1 MYSRLL
7 PAYSIFILIVLSF
20 NFSSCK
26 KATFNLTDELSFSA
40 DTLVFDTVFT
50 TIGSTTQQFKM
61 YNNGN
66 STLKIDQIE
75 LVGGEDSPFRINV
88 DGLSGTSFAEIE
100 LEAKDSLF
108 VFVEV
113 TLDVNASNGPI
124 IIEDSIRFRSNG
136 VDKYVHLKVW
146 GRDAYYHN
154 KDTNSGTWNNDKPH
168 IIYGYAGVNPG
179 QSLTIQEGTE
189 IYFYKNS
196 WLYVYKGQLDIQG
209 TKTNPVTLQGMRLE
223 QEYEDVAGQYGGIY
237 FYKALPSSIDYTNI
251 KNATTGIQLN
261 GENPMNSG
269 FTLEVSNSKIS
280 NCAGHGIFIFD
291 GAEVKA
297 ENCILS
303 KNSGHSLFVLR
314 GGKFDFNHCHLLGY
328 GIEEG
333 VPAVVVRNKYQDTI
347 LDVDGTI
354 TNSIIYGS
362 NDLEIYFDTVTD
374 PSYSID
380 LEIFNNLI
388 KSPIEYSSGIY
399 SNILWDQFPHFKSV
413 EQNDFMVWNNSP
425 IIDAGNLSYVITNSS
440 TSGADI
446 CGTPRGTLPD
456 LGAYE
461 N

>member
-7 PAYSIFILIVLSF
+7 PAYSVLIFIVLSL
-20 NFSSCK
+20 NFTGCK
-26 KATFNLTDELSFSA
+26 KTTFSVSDELSFSA

-50 TIGSTTQQFKM
+50 TLGSTTKQFKI
-61 YNNGN
+61 YNKGK
-66 STLKIDQIE
+66 STMKIDQIE

-88 DGLSGTSFAEIE
+88 DGLSGTAFTAIE
-100 LEAKDSLF
+100 LEARDSLF

-113 TLDVNASNGPI
+113 TLDVNASNGPA

-136 VDKYVHLKVW
+136 VDKYVHLRVW

-154 KDTNSGTWNNDKPH
+154 KDTNSGTWDNDKPH
-168 IIYGYAGVNPG
+168 IVYGFAGVNPG

-196 WLYVYKGQLDIQG
+196 WLYVYKVQLNIEG
-209 TKTNPVTLQGMRLE
+209 TKLKPVALQGIRLE
-223 QEYEDVAGQYGGIY
+223 EEYDDVAGQYGGIY
-237 FYKALPSSIDYTNI
+237 FYKALPSFIDYTNI

-261 GENPMNSG
+261 GEDPMNSG
-269 FTLEVSNSKIS
+269 FTLEVTNSQIS
-280 NCAGHGIFIFD
+280 NCAGHGVFIFD

-297 ENCILS
+297 ENCIIS
-303 KNSGHSLFVLR
+303 KNNGHSLYVLR

-333 VPAVVVRNKYQDTI
+333 VPAVYVRNKYQDTI

-354 TNSIIYGS
+354 TNSIVYGS
-362 NDLEIYFDTVTD
+362 NDLEIYFDTVSD
-374 PSYSID
+374 PSYSVD
-380 LEIFNNLI
+380 LTITNTLI
-388 KSPIEYSSGIY
+388 KSPIEYTSGIY
-399 SNILWDQFPHFKSV
+399 SSIIWDQFPHFKSV
-413 EQNDFMVWNNSP
+413 EQNDFRVWSNSP
-425 IIDAGNLSYVITNSS
+425 VIDAGNPSYEITNVS
-440 TSGADI
+440 TYGADI
-446 CGTPRGTLPD
+446 CGTPRGTSPD

>member
-7 PAYSIFILIVLSF
+7 PAYSVLIFIVLSL
-20 NFSSCK
+20 NFTSCK
-26 KATFNLTDELSFSA
+26 KPTFNPSEEFYFST

-50 TIGSTTQQFKM
+50 TLGSTTKQFKM
-61 YNNGN
+61 YNNGKN
-66 STLKIDQIE
+66 TMTIDQIE

-88 DGLSGTSFAEIE
+88 DGLSGTAFAEIE
-100 LEAKDSLF
+100 LQAKDSLF

-113 TLDVNASNGPI
+113 TLDVNASNGPA
-124 IIEDSIRFRSNG
+124 IIEDSIRFSSNG

-154 KDTNSGTWNNDKPH
+154 KDTNSGTWDNDKPH
-168 IIYGYAGVNPG
+168 IVYGFAGVNPG

-196 WLYVYKGQLDIQG
+196 WLYIYKGQLDIQG
-209 TKTNPVTLQGMRLE
+209 TKTNPVTLQGIRLE

-237 FYKALPSSIDYTNI
+237 FFKALPSSIDYTNI

-261 GENPMNSG
+261 GEDPTNLD
-269 FTLEVSNSKIS
+269 FTLEVSNSRIS
-280 NCAGHGIFIFD
+280 NCAAHGVFIFD

-303 KNSGHSLFVLR
+303 KNNGHSLYVLR

-333 VPAVVVRNKYQDTI
+333 VPAVYVRNKYQDTI

-354 TNSIIYGS
+354 TNSIVYGS
-362 NDLEIYFDTVTD
+362 NALEIYFDTVSD
-374 PSYSID
+374 PSYSVD
-380 LEIFNNLI
+380 LTIANTLI
-388 KSPIEYSSGIY
+388 RSPIEYTSGIY
-399 SNILWDQFPHFKSV
+399 SSIIWDQFPHFKSV
-413 EQNDFMVWNNSP
+413 EQNDFSFWSNSP
-425 IIDAGNLSYVITNSS
+425 VIDAGNSLYGITNTS
-440 TSGADI
+440 TYGADI
-446 CGTPRGTLPD
+446 CGTPRGTSPD

-461 N
+461 Q